1 MARNYGNI
9 ACAIWRDPDFIALS
23 VNAQRTYMLLITQ
36 HDISSVGTI
45 AITLR
50 RWSRMASDSPQ
61 DCLSNGLSELESARF
76 IVVDW
81 EGEEILVRT
90 FVKWDG
96 GHTNPKRISS
106 ILSAAAAVTSP
117 IIGPV
122 MSSEL
127 DSLGLDHVKSYPQVD
142 SHSIA
147 DRTPTDPPRVVVVT
161 SSDCSTTHIPQ
172 QATHNPVSKADQ
184 SAIAVKTARPT
195 RVPEPF
201 EITPDMRR
209 WAAEKTP
216 GLDIDWHTEGFIDF
230 WRGKSGSNAVKLDWP
245 GTWRNW
251 MRQEFGKPNARRA
264 SGGHGPPTRHEEN
277 AAVVERIRQMEAQ
290 HQNPFMEIEA

>member
-9 ACAIWRDPDFIALS
+9 AVAIWRDPDFTALS
-23 VNAQRTYMLLITQ
+23 INAQRTYMLLITQ
-36 HDISSVGTI
+36 HDISSVGTL

-50 RWSRMASDSPQ
+50 RWSRMASDSTQ
-61 DCLSNGLSELESARF
+61 ECLSDGLAELEEARF
-76 IVVDW
+76 IVIDW
-81 EGEEILVRT
+81 DGEEVLVRT

-106 ILSAAAAVTSP
+106 ILAAAAAVTSP

-147 DRTPTDPPRVVVVT
+147 DRTPIDPPRVVVVT
-161 SSDCSTTHIPQ
+161 SSDCSTTHNPQ
-172 QATHNPVSKADQ
+172 QTTHNPVSKADQ
-184 SAIAVKTARPT
+184 SANAAKPRPT

-201 EITPDMRR
+201 DVTDDMRR
-209 WAAEKTP
+209 WASETTP
-216 GLDIDWHTEGFIDF
+216 GLDIDWHTAGFVDF
-230 WRGKSGSNAVKLDWP
+230 WRGKSGANATKLDWIA
-245 GTWRNW
+245 TWRNW
-251 MRQEFGKPNARRA
+251 MRQEHGKPSARRA
-264 SGGHGPPTRHEEN
+264 NGHGPPSRHDEN
-277 AAVVERIRQMEAQ
+277 AAVVERMRQMEAQ
-290 HQNPFMEIEA
+290 QQNPFLEIEAR